1 MYVYRSTTESLHSNK
16 EELPNVCLPE
26 HHRISNK
33 GAPRCMSTRA
43 PQNLFTLIKRNS
55 PMYVY
60 RSTTES
66 LHSNKEELPDVC
78 LQEHHRI
85 SSL

>member
-16 EELPNVCLPE
+16 EELPDLCLL
-26 HHRISNK
+26 RV
-33 GAPRCMSTRA
+33 
-43 PQNLFTLIKRNS
+43 PQNRFTLIKRSS
-55 PMYVY
+55 PTYVY

-78 LQEHHRI
+78 LPEYHRI

>member
-1 MYVYRSTTESLHSNK
+1 
-16 EELPNVCLPE
+16 
-26 HHRISNK
+26 
-33 GAPRCMSTRA
+33 
-43 PQNLFTLIKRNS
+43 
-55 PMYVY
+55 MYVY